1 MLSTCRGILRDCDIF
16 AKIRCE
22 LWCHG
27 SGDMCPQNVTSP
39 SPVFRVRPVE
49 AVRVEDVRQP
59 RLVGEEEGEVGGEDA
74 VLHVA
79 QHLLVLLGAQLG
91 EDVVVLLNT
100 CEGKYVSKS
109 WNVDILFMTPLPLH
123 CVISSGLKPFHCS
136 FNVTILPA
144 AE

>member
-1 MLSTCRGILRDCDIF
+1 MTCPNTDPSNL
-16 AKIRCE
+16 
-22 LWCHG
+22 
-27 SGDMCPQNVTSP
+27 
-39 SPVFRVRPVE
+39 SPVLRVGPVE

-100 CEGKYVSKS
+100 
-109 WNVDILFMTPLPLH
+109 
-123 CVISSGLKPFHCS
+123 
-136 FNVTILPA
+136 
-144 AE
+144 